1 MATQE
6 TPIHQLP
13 QIPQD
18 GGNGNA
24 PSADPLIQNIL
35 NNYNQQQS
43 PEQMEASIPN
53 TADDIYDSEQEKY
66 QDRQFGLQPP
76 PPPEQPMEYYYGDD
90 QEQYQGDQGD
100 QYEEDVPFYKK
111 WLNYLSFSDI
121 KKSLL
126 VSGIFLLLS
135 FGVVDSFILKR
146 IPRFATIID
155 NSLSLNM
162 VGLVA
167 KSAVAGVLFF
177 IISQFL

>member
-24 PSADPLIQNIL
+24 PSADPMIQNIL
-35 NNYNQQQS
+35 NNYNQQQN
-43 PEQMEASIPN
+43 PEQMEESIPS
-53 TADDIYDSEQEKY
+53 TADDIYDSEQAKY

-76 PPPEQPMEYYYGDD
+76 PPPEEPMNYYYGD
-90 QEQYQGDQGD
+90 EQHH
-100 QYEEDVPFYKK
+100 YEEDQYQEDLPFYKK

-126 VSGIFLLLS
+126 VSGLFLLLS
-135 FGVVDSFILKR
+135 LGVVDSFILKKV
-146 IPRFATIID
+146 PRFATIIE
-155 NSLSLNM
+155 NELSLNM

-167 KSAVAGVLFF
+167 KSAVAGLLFF